1 MDSAADEN
9 RVCFALRVGDL
20 RGEDNARLPGDVRVA
35 ETDTALGDFL
45 GDVERDGVVLFRV
58 RMVVGRG
65 GMPLEGQDS
74 SCNDQ
79 GAVPKFNCRRSSQF
93 QCEKRLSLSKS
104 AGLWVP
110 KGWSVGPWN
119 LPCLTENG
127 RSFSVAA

>member
-79 GAVPKFNCRRSSQF
+79 GAVPNLNCRRMSQF
-93 QCEKRLSLSKS
+93 QCEKRLNLSKS
-104 AGLWVP
+104 GGLVP
-110 KGWSVGPWN
+110 GGLVPGTDRF
-119 LPCLTENG
+119 LTVFD
-127 RSFSVAA
+127 RFLTHF

>member
-65 GMPLEGQDS
+65 GMPLEGQDIH
-74 SCNDQ
+74 CNDQ
-79 GAVPKFNCRRSSQF
+79 GAVPNLTAGVCLSF
-93 QCEKRLSLSKS
+93 RL
-104 AGLWVP
+104 
-110 KGWSVGPWN
+110 
-119 LPCLTENG
+119 
-127 RSFSVAA
+127 

>member
-1 MDSAADEN
+1 MGSAAGAN
-9 RVCFALRVGDL
+9 RVFFALRVGDL

-79 GAVPKFNCRRSSQF
+79 GVVPKFQLPSF
-93 QCEKRLSLSKS
+93 PE
-104 AGLWVP
+104 P
-110 KGWSVGPWN
+110 KWLKKDSTCQNLVGWSLVWWVGP
-119 LPCLTENG
+119 
-127 RSFSVAA
+127 